1 MPVVIYALCDESGE
15 VFYVG
20 RTTDPAQ
27 RLLAHLA
34 PNSKTAA
41 HARIEAL
48 RAAGQQP
55 TMQLLETIA
64 DDAPAW
70 RAASREH
77 YWIGVYAAQGA
88 PLVNKQVNPRKAV
101 SAC

>member
-1 MPVVIYALCDESGE
+1 MSVVIYALCAPNGE

-20 RTTDPAQ
+20 QTTDPAQ

-41 HARIEAL
+41 RARIDAL

-55 TMQLLETIA
+55 SLRILETIA
-64 DDAPAW
+64 EDAPAW
-70 RAASREH
+70 RAGQREH
-77 YWIGVYAAQGA
+77 YWIGYYAMQGTL
-88 PLVNKQVNPRKAV
+88 LVNKQVNPRRGAQR
-101 SAC
+101 